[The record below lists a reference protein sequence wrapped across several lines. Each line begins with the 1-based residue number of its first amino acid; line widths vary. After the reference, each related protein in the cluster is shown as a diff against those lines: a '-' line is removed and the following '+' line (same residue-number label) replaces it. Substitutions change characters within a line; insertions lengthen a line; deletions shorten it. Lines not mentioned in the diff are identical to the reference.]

1 LTDSA
6 NLKSKAISGSVWSL
20 LENFSTQIVQFV
32 VGIILARLLEPRD
45 YGLVAIVTIFTT
57 ISTAITDAGFEKTLI
72 QKSGLSKIQVST
84 IFYIN
89 LFLGLLVMLFFVLT
103 APWISTFF
111 NEPKLVPVLQVGA
124 IAVLLTALGQTQQ
137 ALLTKEL
144 KIKVISYAKMLSSF
158 FGAATGIILAYSG
171 YGVWALVFS
180 MLVSQVVKVLI
191 FWFRSG
197 WYPSKEFSYAS
208 VKPMMPYGMNVLF
221 SSIIFFAL
229 QQFNNFVV
237 GKFYSKAE
245 LGLFNRGG
253 RFPEIAV
260 SVLQGAIL
268 NISLPVFSKLQHQKE
283 ELQKAMERTI
293 KVVAFVTFPMMIL
306 MMVKAEDITIVLLT
320 EKWRASII
328 FFQLFC
334 IANIFEPLISIHRE
348 LILAQGKSKQLLV
361 IFTFVSIA
369 EVTLIL
375 SLNQF
380 GIVYIIVAAII
391 SKTVQYICY
400 TFINARSMA
409 IPAITQLRWLSSY
422 LLLTAVMAALL
433 WVTDLA
439 LVKYVFTNGAS
450 AAKMIIELV
459 FGALFYLA
467 AAYYFKFK
475 EALLIKPVYS
485 MVMQKIAGKPKN
497 PVL

>member
-1 LTDSA
+1 MTDSA

-32 VGIILARLLEPRD
+32 VGIILARLLEPKD

-72 QKSGLSKIQVST
+72 QRPSLSQLQIST

-89 LFLGLLVMLFFVLT
+89 LFLGLLVMLSFVFS
-103 APWISTFF
+103 APWIASFF
-111 NEPKLVPVLQVGA
+111 NEPNLVLVLQVGS
-124 IAVLLTALGQTQQ
+124 IGVLITALGQTQQ

-144 KIKVISYAKMLSSF
+144 KIKIISYGKILSSL
-158 FGAATGIILAYSG
+158 FGAATGIVLAYSG

-180 MLVSQVVKVLI
+180 MLVSQVVKVLV

-197 WYPSKEFSYAS
+197 WHPSLSFSFSS
-208 VKPMMPYGMNVLF
+208 VKSMLAYGINVLF

-237 GKFYSKAE
+237 GKFYTKAE
-245 LGLFNRGG
+245 LGLFNRGS

-283 ELQKAMERTI
+283 ELKRAMERTI
-293 KVVAFVTFPMMIL
+293 KIVAFVTFPIMVL

-334 IANIFEPLISIHRE
+334 IVNIFEPLISIHRE
-348 LILAQGKSKQLLV
+348 LILAQGKSRLLLF
-361 IFTFVSIA
+361 IFAFVSVA
-369 EVTLIL
+369 EVSLIL
-375 SLNQF
+375 FLNRF
-380 GIVYIIVAAII
+380 GIMYIIIAAII
-391 SKTVQYICY
+391 SKTVQYVCY
-400 TFINARSMA
+400 TFINSRTMSIAA
-409 IPAITQLRWLSSY
+409 LVQLRWLFAY
-422 LLLTAVMAALL
+422 LLLVAAMAAFVLGL
-433 WVTDLA
+433 DFI
-439 LVKYVFTNGAS
+439 LVKYIFIKPIS
-450 AAKMIIELV
+450 AAKMIIELAM
-459 FGALFYLA
+459 GAGFYMGV
-467 AAYYFKFK
+467 AYWFNFK
-475 EALLIKPVYS
+475 EAQLIKPVYN
-485 MVMQKIAGKPKN
+485 MVVQKFSGKSKN
-497 PVL
+497 LAL